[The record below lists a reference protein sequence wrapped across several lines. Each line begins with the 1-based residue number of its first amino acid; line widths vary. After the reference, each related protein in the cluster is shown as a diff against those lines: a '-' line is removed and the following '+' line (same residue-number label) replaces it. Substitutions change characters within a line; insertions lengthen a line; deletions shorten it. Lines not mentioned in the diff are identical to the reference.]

1 MSNIAPPLPA
11 PARAA
16 SKRVSRARKPE
27 AESLWVPLRADWSE
41 MWKTL
46 KGTFSDIHQQKS
58 LPQDVLAGL
67 TVAAVALPL
76 NLALAVASG
85 LPPSAGLVAGAIGGF
100 VAGIIGGAPLQ
111 VTGPAAALA
120 SIVAAVALGFGP
132 AGVALAALVVGACQL
147 VLAFTRAGHLV
158 GRVPESVLAGFTTGV
173 GLKLLDQQIP
183 ELLGFDYRVSEL
195 ATMIHRPDWLH
206 EVEWLAVVSGL
217 FVALLVVGTA
227 RFKRFPAAIVGVG
240 LVTFI
245 ANYVGWDVT
254 RVGDVPS
261 SFPPLSIPTIELSRV
276 GEFVALII
284 PLVFLAP
291 AESLLA
297 ARAVDRL
304 AGKDLVR
311 PHHPSLELLGQGL
324 GNVASG
330 LFAGMPVTGV
340 VVRSGV
346 NVQSGARTKTST
358 VLHAIFLGAAV
369 LLISPL
375 IARVPLAA
383 LAGLLCVIG
392 VRLVDLGTL
401 VHVYRESKL
410 GALAFLV
417 TTAGTVTGHLMLGL
431 GAGLAITGVH
441 WFFFERNKHPD
452 SDSVAALRPGIRAEL
467 GKDRADARRVTHDTT
482 GSSAEW
488 MGHVRSR
495 PVVPTTAFVH
505 PQATVIGHV
514 VLGENVHIAAG
525 SSVRADEGSPFFIGP
540 NSNVQDGVVLHALK
554 QKHVVV
560 NGEKW
565 AIYIG
570 RNVSMAHDAL
580 VHGPSYI
587 GDDTFIGFKAVV
599 HDSVVGSDCS
609 IGIGAVVVG
618 VQVADG
624 RSVPA
629 GTVVDT
635 QAKADALPAATDAQ
649 HHFNED
655 VVDVN
660 RGLAAAYRRLVDAG
674 HTPRHLAAQAEPAPW
689 DERWSR
695 SADVDRF

>member
-1 MSNIAPPLPA
+1 MSDNAPQSG
-11 PARAA
+11 ARSASPAA
-16 SKRVSRARKPE
+16 SVRLPSRRVSRTRKPQ
-27 AESLWVPLRADWSE
+27 AESLWLPLLADWRE
-41 MWKTL
+41 MWITL
-46 KGTFSDIHQQKS
+46 KGTFGDIHQQKS
-58 LPQDVLAGL
+58 LPQDVLAAL

-100 VAGIIGGAPLQ
+100 VAGFVGGAPLQ

-120 SIVAAVALGFGP
+120 SIVAAIALGFGP
-132 AGVALAALVVGACQL
+132 AGVALAALVVGVTQL
-147 VLAFTRAGHLV
+147 ILAFTRAGHLV

-183 ELLGFDYRVSEL
+183 ELLGFDYRVAEL
-195 ATMIHRPDWLH
+195 ATMMHRPDWLH
-206 EVEWLAVVSGL
+206 EVKWLAVVSGL

-254 RVGDVPS
+254 RVGEVPS
-261 SFPPLSIPTIELSRV
+261 TFPPPSVPRIDLARV
-276 GEFVALII
+276 GEFATLVL
-284 PLVFLAP
+284 PLLFLAP

-304 AGKDLVR
+304 GGDDLVR
-311 PHHPSLELLGQGL
+311 PHHPSLELVGQGL
-324 GNVASG
+324 GNIASG
-330 LFAGMPVTGV
+330 LFSGMPVTGV

-346 NVQSGARTKTST
+346 NLQSGARTKMSSM
-358 VLHAIFLGAAV
+358 LHAVFLGAAV

-392 VRLVDLGTL
+392 VRLIDVSTL

-410 GALAFLV
+410 GAIAFLV
-417 TTAGTVTGHLMLGL
+417 TTVGTVTGHLMM
-431 GAGLAITGVH
+431 GLAAGFVLEAVH
-441 WFFFERNKHPD
+441 HFIYERNRHPD
-452 SDSVAALRPGIRAEL
+452 SDTAALLRPGVRAVL
-467 GKDRADARRVTHDTT
+467 GEERADARRLTHDRT

-488 MGHVRSR
+488 MGHVRRR
-495 PVVPTTAFVH
+495 PVVPLTAFVH

-540 NSNVQDGVVLHALK
+540 SSNVQDGVVLHALK
-554 QKHVVV
+554 EKHVMV

-599 HDSVVGSDCS
+599 HDSVIGSDCS

-618 VQVADG
+618 GD
-624 RSVPA
+624 RKSV
-629 GTVVDT
+629 V
-635 QAKADALPAATDAQ
+635 
-649 HHFNED
+649 
-655 VVDVN
+655 
-660 RGLAAAYRRLVDAG
+660 
-674 HTPRHLAAQAEPAPW
+674 
-689 DERWSR
+689 
-695 SADVDRF
+695 